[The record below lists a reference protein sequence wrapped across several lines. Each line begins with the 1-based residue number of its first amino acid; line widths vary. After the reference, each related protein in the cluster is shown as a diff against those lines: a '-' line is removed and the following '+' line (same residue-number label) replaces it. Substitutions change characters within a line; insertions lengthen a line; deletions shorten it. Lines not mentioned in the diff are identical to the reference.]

1 MSANT
6 IEPPASGGSRA
17 SFAAASPLAP
27 DSAARAEA
35 LAIVARL
42 LQGPLLRY
50 LSKRTG
56 SLEEAKDVLQEA
68 YARVLAVQR
77 ADAIQSLDRYVW
89 RSALNILSDC
99 RRSSRNR
106 ERLAQALSA
115 RPEPFA
121 PSAETVADARE
132 RLTLVSEAVHELP
145 LRCQEAFLLRIVRC
159 LPFEDVGQEMRISSR
174 MAKIYVARGLEYL
187 SRRLDPADPERG
199 ARSSGSRR
207 QRRFGS
213 ESLQCLAVR
222 VRSRVAR
229 GCAARQ
235 VFNKNDP
242 TRSTDRI
249 APVNTVGARPVRTA
263 PAATTCPS
271 SGDLPMK
278 FTDATLILK
287 ALIEGHEPE
296 SDVPLPGDSVIHR
309 PDVLRALLTGVTALE
324 RAAARDQRRALLPD
338 NVGRT
343 WAEEEEMR
351 MVEAF
356 KAGESPE
363 LIARKHRR
371 TLRAIESRLVKM
383 GLITEADRT
392 THGGFPVAE

>member
-35 LAIVARL
+35 LTIVARL

-50 LSKRTG
+50 LSRRTG

-106 ERLAQALSA
+106 ERLVQALSA

-132 RLTLVSEAVHELP
+132 RLSLVSEAVHELP
-145 LRCQEAFLLRIVRC
+145 LRCHEAFFLRIVWC
-159 LPFEDVGQEMRISSR
+159 LPYEDVGQEMRISSR
-174 MAKIYVARGLEYL
+174 MARIYVARTLEHL
-187 SRRLDPADPERG
+187 RHRLDEPEPRRRSIGRSTAPAPFRTRISSMSG
-199 ARSSGSRR
+199 RSSAQSSRAGLDREAVVQRER
-207 QRRFGS
+207 QRHP
-213 ESLQCLAVR
+213 V
-222 VRSRVAR
+222 
-229 GCAARQ
+229 
-235 VFNKNDP
+235 
-242 TRSTDRI
+242 DRI
-249 APVNTVGARPVRTA
+249 AEMNAADALPVSTSS
-263 PAATTCPS
+263 AAIASPLP
-271 SGDLPMK
+271 GDVPMK
-278 FTDATLILK
+278 FTEATSVLK
-287 ALIEGHEPE
+287 ALIEGREPG
-296 SDVPLPGDSVIHR
+296 SDVPLSDESVVHR
-309 PDVLRALLTGVTALE
+309 PDVLRALFAAVTALE
-324 RAAARDQRRALLPD
+324 SSAARDQRRALLPD
-338 NVGRT
+338 NVGRA
-343 WAEEEEMR
+343 WLAEEETR
-351 MVEAF
+351 MAEAF

-371 TLRAIESRLVKM
+371 TLRAVEARLQKM
-383 GLITEADRT
+383 GLITEEDRT
-392 THGGFPVAE
+392 THGSFGSPK